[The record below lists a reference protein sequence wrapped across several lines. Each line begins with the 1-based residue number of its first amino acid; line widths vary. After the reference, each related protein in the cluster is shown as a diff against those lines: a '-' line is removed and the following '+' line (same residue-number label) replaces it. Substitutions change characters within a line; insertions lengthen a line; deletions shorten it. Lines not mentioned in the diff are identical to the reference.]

1 MAKRAEHLPA
11 LPVIDPALPVPGGL
25 RVAYAKHL
33 LFNHLSSL
41 RYDMNEDVGP
51 GEGLPTL
58 GALPTHGH
66 DDPLSHMKE
75 YPGRVAIVGAG
86 ATGLYLAMMLKYL
99 NIGNVDIY
107 EAADRV
113 GGRVHTFHFPK
124 DDQYPNPHDYYDIG
138 AMRIPEIDA
147 MESGDRY
154 FKVLDKIIAEHVMP
168 GQTKFEKWVKEK
180 DVYSTRAYLMF
191 QEKESTGLFDQ
202 SIVESLCDYSDF
214 QASANKPWHRLEN
227 GMSTVTDK
235 MEQCI
240 GDPNWDSHNDIKLEV
255 KKNCPV
261 TAMKDNVEGE
271 KIEVTVSESGKTR
284 TEAYDM
290 VFSTTAMGPLQR
302 MDLKGMVDG
311 FGPSPIKEKVLNGI
325 RALSYDRS
333 CKVAVKFKTRWW
345 KDMYKNSEHKF
356 GGVSGSDMPV
366 SNVVYPSWDD
376 KDKSAVLMVSYTWAQ
391 DATRMGS
398 LIPDY
403 SKQDPSI
410 DDAVVAHC
418 FEDLA
423 KLWAKTDPKITTKFL
438 RGEYVTHH
446 AYAWSHDPYTSGAFA
461 LFGPG
466 QFKYIYPEFQ
476 ILFCE
481 GKFAICGEALS
492 PHHAWI
498 SGALDS
504 GYSSLMRWLVH
515 RKDIERIEALRKSWF
530 GNGVGKHV
538 AEYDEELMQW
548 SVKLGRKVAAA
559 TRKKATE

>member
-1 MAKRAEHLPA
+1 MAKRAEYLSA

-25 RVAYAKHL
+25 RVAFAKHL
-33 LFNHLSSL
+33 LFNHFSSL
-41 RYDMNEDVGP
+41 CYYINEDVGP
-51 GEGLPTL
+51 GEGIPTL
-58 GALPTHGH
+58 GALPSHGH
-66 DDPLSHMKE
+66 DDPLSQ
-75 YPGRVAIVGAG
+75 
-86 ATGLYLAMMLKYL
+86 LDKYL
-99 NIGNVDIY
+99 NIENVDIY

-124 DDQYPNPHDYYDIG
+124 DDKYPNPHDYYDIG

-147 MESGDRY
+147 MESTLNLVNHLELPKKSYVLSTGCEPHIYWYSSEKSPNGDRY

-214 QASANKPWHRLEN
+214 QASATKPWHRIEN

-235 MEQCI
+235 MEECI
-240 GDPNWDSHNDIKLEV
+240 GDPDWVSHNDIKLQV
-255 KKNCPV
+255 KKKCPV
-261 TAMKDNVEGE
+261 TAMKDNVGGE

-345 KDMYKNSEHKF
+345 KDMYNNSEQKI

-376 KDKSAVLMVSYTWAQ
+376 GDKSAVLMVSYTWAQ

-423 KLWAKTDPKITTKFL
+423 KLWAKTNPKITIGFL

-476 ILFCE
+476 FLFCE

-504 GYSSLMRWLVH
+504 AYTSLMRWLVH
-515 RKDIERIEALRKSWF
+515 RKDTERADALRESWF

-538 AEYDEELMQW
+538 AEYDEELM
-548 SVKLGRKVAAA
+548 
-559 TRKKATE
+559 